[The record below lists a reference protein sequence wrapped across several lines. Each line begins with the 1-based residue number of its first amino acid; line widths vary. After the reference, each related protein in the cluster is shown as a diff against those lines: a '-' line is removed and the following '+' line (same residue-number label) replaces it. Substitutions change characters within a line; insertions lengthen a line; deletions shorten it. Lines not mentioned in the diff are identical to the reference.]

1 MFFLSRIPSL
11 LKNKYLIALLV
22 FGFIML
28 FMDKN
33 DLFTQSERRRQLRE
47 LEESREHYTKA
58 IEAEKKELD
67 ELRNNPGKLEQYA
80 REKHLMKKEN
90 EDLFLLSENSDPSLK

>member
-1 MFFLSRIPSL
+1 MQLLSRIPSW

-28 FMDKN
+28 FLDSN
-33 DLFTQSERRRQLRE
+33 DVFTQSERRRQLRE
-47 LEESREHYTKA
+47 LEESKEHYTRA
-58 IEAEKKELD
+58 IEAESKELD
-67 ELRNNPGKLEQYA
+67 ALSNNPAKSEQYA

-90 EDLFLLSENSDPSLK
+90 EDLFLLSENPDLSLK